1 MLTTPALLRLL
12 LTTAAQSRDC
22 ARPGLGRF
30 DRSHIVEVGAG
41 ARTRLRFSPPKVP
54 RENPA
59 ARSAHGAPHKSS
71 GIRSDPLSRQDV
83 GSAAIKEKPVLQGVP
98 CHCSLSDLCSGAGG
112 LRGISAIGFDF
123 SRRGRRFFVYS
134 CGCCCWSLGFLA
146 CHSVLVISRGI
157 VRNDGRLRSLW
168 LFD

>member
-30 DRSHIVEVGAG
+30 DRSHIRAFL
-41 ARTRLRFSPPKVP
+41 AT
-54 RENPA
+54 
-59 ARSAHGAPHKSS
+59 
-71 GIRSDPLSRQDV
+71 
-83 GSAAIKEKPVLQGVP
+83 VLFPISVRGR
-98 CHCSLSDLCSGAGG
+98 G

-123 SRRGRRFFVYS
+123 SRRGRRFFAYS